1 MNSSLGALWEK
12 TAGSLLFEV
21 RTRRSLRSC
30 HVNISGISIS
40 EVSLSEHFMS
50 QTAGR
55 LRRKQKQKT
64 NKYHLMNRIFD
75 SDVSFFCPPHQ
86 SQSRERWED
95 LRRWWMFRC
104 FVEESHVQQRD
115 LLSTVGKND
124 VEIWEMYQNT
134 ARNRQ
139 VVDKWE
145 FSVARKIHSVD
156 WTVRLKAKL
165 SDLKRKKKFCWPRRW
180 KKVGGGGGT
189 SLTCN

>member
-12 TAGSLLFEV
+12 TVGSLLLFEV

-30 HVNISGISIS
+30 HVNISGIFLW
-40 EVSLSEHFMS
+40 EVSLSERFMS

-55 LRRKQKQKT
+55 LRRKQK

-75 SDVSFFCPPHQ
+75 GDVSFFSHQ
-86 SQSRERWED
+86 FQSREKWED

-104 FVEESHVQQRD
+104 FVEESHTQQRA

-124 VEIWEMYQNT
+124 VEIWEM
-134 ARNRQ
+134 RNRTRRET
-139 VVDKWE
+139 DRL

-156 WTVRLKAKL
+156 RRVRLKAKL
-165 SDLKRKKKFCWPRRW
+165 FD
-180 KKVGGGGGT
+180 
-189 SLTCN
+189 

>member
-55 LRRKQKQKT
+55 LRRKQKKI
-64 NKYHLMNRIFD
+64 KYHLMNRIFD
-75 SDVSFFCPPHQ
+75 SDVSFSPPPHQ

-104 FVEESHVQQRD
+104 FVEESHAQQRD
-115 LLSTVGKND
+115 LLSTVGKNN

-156 WTVRLKAKL
+156 LTVRLKAKL
-165 SDLKRKKKFCWPRRW
+165 SDLKRKKKNLLTEAV
-180 KKVGGGGGT
+180 KEGGGKNKPD
-189 SLTCN
+189 L